1 MAMRFVNIKPNI
13 VLLILFSAMLIACNN
28 NDAFVIEKKKQN
40 LINAS
45 NRRVEKVIAELKADC
60 DSNLLKETYK
70 RVQQLRKR
78 K

>member
-1 MAMRFVNIKPNI
+1 MRS
-13 VLLILFSAMLIACNN
+13 LLTIFCCVTLIACNN
-28 NDAFVIEKKKQN
+28 NDALIKKKKQD
-40 LINAS
+40 LIDAS

-70 RVQQLRKR
+70 RVLQQRKR